1 MIKEFLFSLGFISSN
16 LDIPKQI
23 EWTPIKLS
31 VQDFKMNPPK
41 SSAWAGLTTSTI
53 SMNTTID
60 ETGKFSFDVHA
71 FFNPSQ
77 SWLRVKND
85 YILNHEQK
93 HFDITEYF
101 ARQLKQKLTQMPSG
115 TNYKT
120 EPQKIFN
127 DINKQDQ
134 EMQNLYDDQTDHS
147 INTTVQSVWNNKVDS
162 LLKSIPQ

>member
-1 MIKEFLFSLGFISSN
+1 MREAIEFMIKEFLFSLGFISSN

-53 SMNTTID
+53 SMNTAID

-77 SWLRVKND
+77 SWLRLKND

-101 ARQLKQKLTQMPSG
+101 ARQSDRPGLCIRVFDKFGSENYVDPARRTRRFSGSNNLAAPRSRPSEMP
-115 TNYKT
+115 
-120 EPQKIFN
+120 
-127 DINKQDQ
+127 
-134 EMQNLYDDQTDHS
+134 H
-147 INTTVQSVWNNKVDS
+147 
-162 LLKSIPQ
+162 